1 MSKTSVYIA
10 SFDIGKKNFAFVI
23 QELDKKFLSA
33 LGNIPKIERYN
44 KDGTCTPKFKKILDI
59 VHNHGKIVLIRN
71 LDLTKNCNKKAYL
84 DPKVFVN
91 MIDVLDEY
99 KAYWEC
105 VEVFLIEQQMNFGK
119 KKRNPMAQ
127 KLGQHCYSYFVFN
140 YRDFKKIID
149 FPSYHKTQI
158 LGAPKKF
165 GLITKEYKNGKK
177 RDIKDNRKKWSCRVV
192 GDILQRRGDSESFGV
207 WSDTKKQDDISDC
220 VLMIN
225 AFAYMKYIDKCRF

>member
-1 MSKTSVYIA
+1 MQTVVYIA

-23 QELDKKFLSA
+23 QEYNIKYLKSLE
-33 LGNIPKIERYN
+33 NIPKINRYH
-44 KDGTCTPKFKKILDI
+44 KDGTCQPKFKELINK
-59 VHNHGKIVLIRN
+59 VHDHGKIVLIRN
-71 LDLTKNCNKKAYL
+71 LDLTNGCNKKAYL
-84 DPKVFVN
+84 DPKVFIN

-99 KAYWEC
+99 EEYWKYC
-105 VEVFLIEQQMNFGK
+105 SVFLIEQQMNFGK

-140 YRDFKKIID
+140 YRDFKKVID

-165 GLITKEYKNGKK
+165 GLITKEYKNGNK
-177 RDIKDNRKKWSCRVV
+177 RDIKDNRKKWSCRMV
-192 GDILQRRGDSESFGV
+192 GEILQKRKDTTSLEI

-225 AFAYMKYIDKCRF
+225 AYAYMHYICKMGF